1 MPYIGRGLEKGNY
14 LKLDDI
20 SSQFDGSK
28 TTFDLTV
35 GGSAHVPGSSY
46 SLLVS
51 LSGIIQEGEA
61 AYTLDQN
68 QITFAAAP
76 QAVDDCYIIS
86 LGTPIGIGVPGDG
99 TVSGP
104 QFAKPFNYEN
114 FFYLDHTTQRVG
126 IGTTVPTQ
134 SLDVYDGNIAIRD
147 PATASQFLGFYHNR
161 NVLKASI
168 DKTGNNLTFENVD
181 SGIIDFKNNGS
192 SRVGIGST
200 GKIFFASDDNTYF
213 YRPGAD
219 TLGFLVG
226 GDEKLRI
233 NGDRV
238 IIGLSDSNNLPTF
251 NASTTLATVYTNN
264 PAAFNAI
271 SIIGGHTTGAAFVK
285 FGDRDNERQGQIGY
299 YNQDDSMRFFV
310 NGNTTEKLRISS
322 TGKVGIGTTN
332 PESPLSIFSDA
343 ADEELIHFD
352 MGSPSQR
359 RGWKF
364 KQGETGTSTELVL
377 QADENGKVFQI
388 KNSSGGEQ
396 FYVYTE
402 SSNAYVRIDPELH
415 ISDTILHVGDQDTK
429 IRFPAANTISME
441 TAGSERVRI
450 TGIGSVGIGTTNP
463 TEILDVRGNLV
474 VAEALAVNRPRI
486 VLSAPDDGTNYR
498 HLFGANL
505 QVNSSGTFTTPTANI
520 SGGGWEYLPANSL
533 NAHGEI
539 RYLSAPD
546 TNATSSTPEE
556 RFRIDSGGR
565 VGIATTNPT
574 THLQIGGLGVDS
586 DNVIKFGRRINSAN
600 TNLPLIGHHSG
611 DGTGSGLALCATS
624 NQGAIHFFTGNGGNG
639 FGASNN
645 EERVI
650 IKHDGEVGI
659 GTTNPENLL
668 DVNQSFGRQRFNKY
682 GHYIA
687 KNNGASTTEYWTFA
701 PRSSGNLGIGR
712 GAPDIEGTVGVA
724 NDKLTIKSTGEV
736 GIGSTHPTTKLDVR
750 GHIKVDGGPILQN
763 STNTGDV
770 LNITSATGYLELGSR
785 NSSYVHFMTDR
796 SRYYFNRK
804 IIVDEGIIGSYNED
818 LVLTTDIDEERIRID
833 NDTGNVGIGTATI
846 DKKLTVYGGV
856 GIDGTHATQ
865 VTLDVDNRVGMA
877 NTAGSEQLIL
887 NLRGDVANNQ
897 QLVFKN
903 YRLRN
908 GSDWTTSTFR
918 IQKVVDVTKMGYI
931 DFGTGS
937 GNAGRDMQFGN
948 GSGTVYMHFDSSQGH
963 VGIGTTAPRQ
973 KFEVIG
979 TVASGRP
986 TFQHESGYGG
996 LQIAGPAMGSGASLF
1011 FTRGYASSG
1020 TGTTT
1025 FSLFMAGGDQS
1036 LNFVAGDASEYLTK
1050 TKMMIEN
1057 TGFVGIGT
1065 RNPDEELH
1073 VYGTASDPS
1082 IFLEN
1087 GATGT
1092 SDDTILKFGIGGTT
1106 ANNYIYFGDADDS
1119 NVGQIRYNHDL
1130 DFMTFTTGASE
1141 RVRIFGDG
1149 RMNIGG
1155 SSEVQLTTNSTA
1167 VLHLNGA
1174 IVGANVDGAFGARI
1188 IIDDDDTGT
1197 TSGGDRERGS
1207 ILAQFN
1213 GNASGGDTS
1222 DECRLW
1228 NIHSDVNCTADYD
1241 NCYGLYSDV
1250 RTSHTSGT
1258 ITAMRGAYGIVQ
1270 TTSSGSISEMVGL
1283 YGIAQPTTGSSGTVN
1298 DLVGGKFRANM
1309 AAGNSTAKATDLFG
1323 VWSQIDND
1331 NDVNQATSGTRT
1343 ALFYGNY
1350 DKTTGLNDP
1359 QGIRIDTDVPNYFRG
1374 GLAVGQS
1381 SNTLPTGKLDVEGDV
1396 NVSSGEI
1403 TVSTPE
1409 YLRVGHTN
1417 AAHNQTIADN
1427 DTVVVQFGSEY
1438 DDTKNG
1444 WTTGASNY
1452 YTIQKTGYF
1461 LVTTQAVITSN
1472 TASSL
1477 RDWALGVEM
1486 STDNGGSWSLIQ
1498 NAGGRGGGNNNTDTD
1513 TVTPVVTFILNFTAG
1528 TRIRVRAYANT
1539 DGGNWQVDEDLGDT
1553 SGGSDYGG
1561 ANFDNQKGTRLH
1573 IMRLH

>member
-28 TTFDLTV
+28 TTFNLTV

-200 GKIFFASDDNTYF
+200 GKIFFASDDDTYF

-226 GDEKLRI
+226 DDEKLRI

-251 NASTTLATVYTNN
+251 NASTTFANVYTNN
-264 PAAFNAI
+264 PGAFNAI
-271 SIIGGHTTGAAFVK
+271 AILGGHSTGAAFVK

-310 NGNTTEKLRISS
+310 NGDTTDKVRIDSDGKVGIGSQIPQEQLDVTAGGVHNAVFLKTSSDKSLIEFENNVGSTYNTRIGSATLGSGNVGLMFETGTSSSRLQAMVIDRYGKVGIGTQLPDTLLHVYGSSATEKLITLAGGDTKRNNYIGINGSDNLEIAADEDNEGGDSSIRFRIDGDERLRITSGGQTTIKSTANQPLILNNTNANGQSS
-322 TGKVGIGTTN
+322 ISFQSAGSTKYNLGSNKDGDGNIDFFIYDQVNGKHRFNIKADGKTGIGTDDPLQALDVIGVVKADNLSVAGVSTFTGSITAPDIITAGALLHEGDTNTLIHFSAADTIQLKTGGTSKLLVNNFGINLENGDLNTNGNRIIVGDSSGATDDRLVLGNTNDLQLYHNASDSYIENATGVLKILGDIIQLGEGTDKVGIGTTN
-332 PESPLSIFSDA
+332 P
-343 ADEELIHFD
+343 
-352 MGSPSQR
+352 
-359 RGWKF
+359 
-364 KQGETGTSTELVL
+364 
-377 QADENGKVFQI
+377 
-388 KNSSGGEQ
+388 
-396 FYVYTE
+396 
-402 SSNAYVRIDPELH
+402 
-415 ISDTILHVGDQDTK
+415 
-429 IRFPAANTISME
+429 
-441 TAGSERVRI
+441 
-450 TGIGSVGIGTTNP
+450 
-463 TEILDVRGNLV
+463 
-474 VAEALAVNRPRI
+474 
-486 VLSAPDDGTNYR
+486 
-498 HLFGANL
+498 
-505 QVNSSGTFTTPTANI
+505 
-520 SGGGWEYLPANSL
+520 
-533 NAHGEI
+533 
-539 RYLSAPD
+539 
-546 TNATSSTPEE
+546 
-556 RFRIDSGGR
+556 
-565 VGIATTNPT
+565 
-574 THLQIGGLGVDS
+574 
-586 DNVIKFGRRINSAN
+586 
-600 TNLPLIGHHSG
+600 
-611 DGTGSGLALCATS
+611 
-624 NQGAIHFFTGNGGNG
+624 
-639 FGASNN
+639 
-645 EERVI
+645 
-650 IKHDGEVGI
+650 
-659 GTTNPENLL
+659 
-668 DVNQSFGRQRFNKY
+668 
-682 GHYIA
+682 
-687 KNNGASTTEYWTFA
+687 
-701 PRSSGNLGIGR
+701 
-712 GAPDIEGTVGVA
+712 
-724 NDKLTIKSTGEV
+724 
-736 GIGSTHPTTKLDVR
+736 
-750 GHIKVDGGPILQN
+750 
-763 STNTGDV
+763 
-770 LNITSATGYLELGSR
+770 
-785 NSSYVHFMTDR
+785 
-796 SRYYFNRK
+796 
-804 IIVDEGIIGSYNED
+804 
-818 LVLTTDIDEERIRID
+818 
-833 NDTGNVGIGTATI
+833 

-887 NLRGDVANNQ
+887 NLRGDVANDS

-908 GSDWTTSTFR
+908 GANWTTSTFR
-918 IQKVVDVTKMGYI
+918 IQRKVDTTEMGYI

-937 GNAGRDMQFGN
+937 GSAGRDIQLGN
-948 GSGTVYMHFDSSQGH
+948 GNGTVYMHFDSSQGH

-979 TVASGRP
+979 TIANGRP

-1057 TGFVGIGT
+1057 NGFVGIGT
-1065 RNPDEELH
+1065 RNPDDELH
-1073 VYGTASDPS
+1073 VYGTASDPT

-1087 GATGT
+1087 GATG
-1092 SDDTILKFGIGGTT
+1092 SSSDTIIKCGIGGTI
-1106 ANNYIYFGDADDS
+1106 ANNYIYFGDPDDS
-1119 NVGQIRYNHDL
+1119 NVGQIRYNHGS
-1130 DFMTFTTGASE
+1130 DFMTFTTNGDE
-1141 RVRIFGDG
+1141 RVRIFNDG

-1155 SSEVQLTTNSTA
+1155 TNEVQLTTNSTA

-1174 IVGANVDGAFGARI
+1174 IVGANIDAAFGTRI
-1188 IIDDDDTGT
+1188 IMDDDDTGT

-1213 GNASGGDTS
+1213 GNASGGNTT

-1241 NCYGLYSDV
+1241 NVYGVYSDV
-1250 RTSHTSGT
+1250 RTTHTSGT
-1258 ITAMRGAYGIVQ
+1258 CSAMRGVYGITQRQGSGNVTDMVGIYGISQ
-1270 TTSSGSISEMVGL
+1270 NTNSSSGNINDIVAGKFK
-1283 YGIAQPTTGSSGTVN
+1283 ANQCTGNGTGTAT
-1298 DLVGGKFRANM
+1298 DLVG
-1309 AAGNSTAKATDLFG
+1309 
-1323 VWSQIDND
+1323 VWAVIDND
-1331 NDVNQATSGTRT
+1331 AETSQPTGGKC

-1350 DKTTGLNDP
+1350 DKVTNLHNP
-1359 QGIRIDTDVPNYFRG
+1359 QGIRIDTNVPNYFRG
-1374 GLAVGQS
+1374 GLAIGQS
-1381 SNTLPTGKLDVEGDV
+1381 SNTIPTGKLDVAGDV
-1396 NVSSGEI
+1396 NVTGTLTKGTNNFRIPHPLVGLTTTKDLVHSVIEGPQLDLIYRGKVDLVGGTATINIDTKAGMTEGTFVALCRDIQCFTSNETGWTAVKGSVTGNKLTIIAQDNSCTDTISWMVVGE
-1403 TVSTPE
+1403 
-1409 YLRVGHTN
+1409 RQDDN
-1417 AAHNQTIADN
+1417 AKGATCTDN
-1427 DTVVVQFGSEY
+1427 DGNLILEPDKRTDLNDKYQAECEKNEY
-1438 DDTKNG
+1438 NE
-1444 WTTGASNY
+1444 S
-1452 YTIQKTGYF
+1452 
-1461 LVTTQAVITSN
+1461 
-1472 TASSL
+1472 
-1477 RDWALGVEM
+1477 
-1486 STDNGGSWSLIQ
+1486 
-1498 NAGGRGGGNNNTDTD
+1498 
-1513 TVTPVVTFILNFTAG
+1513 
-1528 TRIRVRAYANT
+1528 
-1539 DGGNWQVDEDLGDT
+1539 
-1553 SGGSDYGG
+1553 
-1561 ANFDNQKGTRLH
+1561 
-1573 IMRLH
+1573 

>member
-28 TTFDLTV
+28 TTFNLTV

-200 GKIFFASDDNTYF
+200 GKIFFASDDDTYL

-251 NASTTLATVYTNN
+251 NASTTFANVYTNN
-264 PAAFNAI
+264 PGAFNAI
-271 SIIGGHTTGAAFVK
+271 AIVGGHTTGAAFVK

-310 NGNTTEKLRISS
+310 NGDTTDKVRITSS
-322 TGKVGIGTTN
+322 GNVGIGTTN
-332 PESPLSIFSDA
+332 PGARLHIFHNNPVLRLTDSNQAADNRHWNIAAGNTQILRIQAISDA
-343 ADEELIHFD
+343 GSGGGGLFD
-352 MGSPSQR
+352 FYRVNQNVNEF
-359 RGWKF
+359 RGM
-364 KQGETGTSTELVL
+364 QGGDYWFT
-377 QADENGKVFQI
+377 I
-388 KNSSGGEQ
+388 KN
-396 FYVYTE
+396 
-402 SSNAYVRIDPELH
+402 L
-415 ISDTILHVGDQDTK
+415 TK
-429 IRFPAANTISME
+429 Q
-441 TAGSERVRI
+441 
-450 TGIGSVGIGTTNP
+450 VGIGTTNP
-463 TEILDVRGNLV
+463 ASPLHIGQLTDDSVTAGITLKNDPSIGAQRLTIYNEENEGTHYNSNDGGSARAHIFDVNDTEALRITADGDIYTTGDQVRQDARLTLKKGHSGIQTHLYLYNSNGSSTGSKIAANKNLILDADVENNSNAASSNLIFHISRNEKARIDSNGRILIGHDTNQSDFHGPQTTTNRNPLIQLHGGN
-474 VAEALAVNRPRI
+474 ASNAGAALISWSNNAGAYYAPALYLAHSGSDTKGTNGILPTNGEFGSI
-486 VLSAPDDGTNYR
+486 VFSGDDGTN
-498 HLFGANL
+498 FVKGAMIKSRL
-505 QVNSSGTFTTPTANI
+505 DGTPGTEDMPGRLEFYTTPDGAKI
-520 SGGGWEYLPANSL
+520 PV
-533 NAHGEI
+533 
-539 RYLSAPD
+539 
-546 TNATSSTPEE
+546 E
-556 RFRIDSGGR
+556 RLRIDK
-565 VGIATTNPT
+565 
-574 THLQIGGLGVDS
+574 D
-586 DNVIKFGRRINSAN
+586 
-600 TNLPLIGHHSG
+600 G
-611 DGTGSGLALCATS
+611 D
-624 NQGAIHFFTGNGGNG
+624 
-639 FGASNN
+639 
-645 EERVI
+645 
-650 IKHDGEVGI
+650 VGI
-659 GTTNPENLL
+659 GTQT
-668 DVNQSFGRQRFNKY
+668 V
-682 GHYIA
+682 IA
-687 KNNGASTTEYWTFA
+687 
-701 PRSSGNLGIGR
+701 
-712 GAPDIEGTVGVA
+712 
-724 NDKLTIKSTGEV
+724 
-736 GIGSTHPTTKLDVR
+736 
-750 GHIKVDGGPILQN
+750 
-763 STNTGDV
+763 
-770 LNITSATGYLELGSR
+770 
-785 NSSYVHFMTDR
+785 
-796 SRYYFNRK
+796 
-804 IIVDEGIIGSYNED
+804 
-818 LVLTTDIDEERIRID
+818 
-833 NDTGNVGIGTATI
+833 
-846 DKKLTVYGGV
+846 DKKLSVYGNV
-856 GIDGTHATQ
+856 DIDSTHATL
-865 VTLDVDNRVGMA
+865 VSLDVDNRVGMA
-877 NTAGSEQLIL
+877 NTAGAEQQIL
-887 NLRGDVANNQ
+887 NLRGDVINNQ
-897 QLVFKN
+897 QLIFKN
-903 YRLRN
+903 YRLRD
-908 GSDWTTSTFR
+908 GTDWTSSTFR
-918 IQKVVDVTKMGYI
+918 IQKVIDVTEMGYI

-937 GNAGRDMQFGN
+937 GTAGRDMQFGN
-948 GSGTVYMHFDSSQGH
+948 GNGTVYMHFDSSQGH

-979 TVASGRP
+979 TIANGRP

-1073 VYGTASDPS
+1073 VYGTSGDPS
-1082 IFLEN
+1082 ILLEN
-1087 GATGT
+1087 GGTGT
-1092 SDDTILKFGIGGTT
+1092 SDDTIIKCAIGDTT
-1106 ANNYIYFGDADDS
+1106 ANNYIYFGDRQDS
-1119 NVGQIRYNHDL
+1119 NVGQIRYNHDS
-1130 DFMTFTTGASE
+1130 DFMTFTTNATE
-1141 RVRIFGDG
+1141 RVRIHDDG
-1149 RMNIGG
+1149 RVNIGG
-1155 SSEVQLTTNSTA
+1155 SNEVQLTNSTSA
-1167 VLHLNGA
+1167 ILYLHGA
-1174 IVGANVDGAFGARI
+1174 IVGANLDQVFGERI
-1188 IIDDDDTGT
+1188 ILDDDDTGT
-1197 TSGGDRERGS
+1197 VSGGDRERGC

-1213 GNASGGDTS
+1213 GNASGGGTA
-1222 DECRLW
+1222 DEARLW

-1241 NCYGLYSDV
+1241 NVYGLYSDV
-1250 RTSHTSGT
+1250 RTTH
-1258 ITAMRGAYGIVQ
+1258 
-1270 TTSSGSISEMVGL
+1270 
-1283 YGIAQPTTGSSGTVN
+1283 SSGTCSAIRGVYAITQRQGSGNVTDMVGVYGISQNTNSSSGNIN
-1298 DLVGGKFRANM
+1298 DIVGGKFKANHC
-1309 AAGNSTAKATDLFG
+1309 AGTGTGTATDLVG
-1323 VWSQIDND
+1323 VWGLIDND
-1331 NDVNQATSGTRT
+1331 AETSQPTGGKC

-1350 DKTTGLNDP
+1350 DKTTNLHNP

-1374 GLAVGQS
+1374 GLAIGQS

-1409 YLRVGHTN
+1409 FLRVAHTN

-1444 WTTGASNY
+1444 WSTGSANY

-1461 LVTTQAVITSN
+1461 LVTTQAVFHSN
-1472 TASSL
+1472 SSSSL
-1477 RDWALGVEM
+1477 RDWALGVEQ
-1486 STDNGGSWSLIQ
+1486 STDSGNTWSLIQ
-1498 NAGGRGGGNNNTDTD
+1498 NNGGRGGGNDSTDTD
-1513 TVTPVVTFILNFTAG
+1513 TITPVVTFMLNFTAG

-1539 DGGNWQVDEDLGDT
+1539 DGGTWQIDEDLGDT

-1561 ANFDNQKGTRLH
+1561 SGFDNQKGTRLH

>member
-28 TTFDLTV
+28 TTFNLTV

-226 GDEKLRI
+226 GNEKLRI

-238 IIGLSDSNNLPTF
+238 IIGLSNSNNLPTF
-251 NASTTLATVYTNN
+251 NASTTFANVYTNN
-264 PAAFNAI
+264 PGAFNAI
-271 SIIGGHTTGAAFVK
+271 AILGGHTTGAAFVK

-310 NGNTTEKLRISS
+310 NGDTTDKVRITS
-322 TGKVGIGTTN
+322 TGK
-332 PESPLSIFSDA
+332 
-343 ADEELIHFD
+343 
-352 MGSPSQR
+352 
-359 RGWKF
+359 
-364 KQGETGTSTELVL
+364 
-377 QADENGKVFQI
+377 
-388 KNSSGGEQ
+388 
-396 FYVYTE
+396 
-402 SSNAYVRIDPELH
+402 
-415 ISDTILHVGDQDTK
+415 
-429 IRFPAANTISME
+429 
-441 TAGSERVRI
+441 
-450 TGIGSVGIGTTNP
+450 VGIGTTNP

-520 SGGGWEYLPANSL
+520 SGGGWEYLSANSL

-556 RFRIDSGGR
+556 RFRINSGG
-565 VGIATTNPT
+565 N
-574 THLQIGGLGVDS
+574 
-586 DNVIKFGRRINSAN
+586 
-600 TNLPLIGHHSG
+600 
-611 DGTGSGLALCATS
+611 
-624 NQGAIHFFTGNGGNG
+624 
-639 FGASNN
+639 
-645 EERVI
+645 
-650 IKHDGEVGI
+650 VGI
-659 GTTNPENLL
+659 GTDNAITKLHVGGNFS
-668 DVNQSFGRQRFNKY
+668 VITQSPLTDQSHTSAARGGNALFVSNNSTVETARFYCSAAGNTKI
-682 GHYIA
+682 HIECSS
-687 KNNGASTTEYWTFA
+687 NNGESELHFCDQEDRTSYTGGVDHYDN
-701 PRSSGNLGIGR
+701 SSGKIIYDHSDDFFKFDTNR
-712 GAPDIEGTVGVA
+712 TE
-724 NDKLTIKSTGEV
+724 KLRITSAGKV
-736 GIGSTHPTTKLDVR
+736 GIGTDNPDSLLHVYNDAGDVTSFVEAIAGDALLNLSNSGNGNYSGINFIRERGSGQTGKNGGSIFMPSNTANNEAFLYIQAQSTSAEAGVTGALSANNGVRLKLHGD
-750 GHIKVDGGPILQN
+750 DGIF
-763 STNTGDV
+763 SIETGDDERLRIDENGKV
-770 LNITSATGYLELGSR
+770 GIGTDDPDSKLHVSSTDNIVTTFERTGSTYGARIAFVDDATPSGSPAYIEGYNGDLELGSR
-785 NSSYVHFMTDR
+785 NTPLIQLSNSMNGRIGMGTDTIDVMGPYFLQIYGSTQVNDNFKVTGVSTFSGDVNVGGAVITNPGSTSIDFSGSITASDVITAGALLHEGDTDTLVHF
-796 SRYYFNRK
+796 SA
-804 IIVDEGIIGSYNED
+804 
-818 LVLTTDIDEERIRID
+818 
-833 NDTGNVGIGTATI
+833 NDT
-846 DKKLTVYGGV
+846 
-856 GIDGTHATQ
+856 
-865 VTLDVDNRVGMA
+865 
-877 NTAGSEQLIL
+877 
-887 NLRGDVANNQ
+887 
-897 QLVFKN
+897 
-903 YRLRN
+903 
-908 GSDWTTSTFR
+908 
-918 IQKVVDVTKMGYI
+918 I
-931 DFGTGS
+931 DFKTGGSSKLQVNNFGISLQNDTTFNVNGGRLIVGDSTGITTNRIVLGNNNDLYLYHNSVDSYIENNTGILKILGNTIQLGEGT
-937 GNAGRDMQFGN
+937 DK
-948 GSGTVYMHFDSSQGH
+948 

-979 TVASGRP
+979 TIANGRP

-996 LQIAGPAMGSGASLF
+996 LQIAGPEMGSGASLF

-1020 TGTTT
+1020 MGTTT

-1073 VYGTASDPS
+1073 VYGNGGDPS

-1087 GATGT
+1087 GATG
-1092 SDDTILKFGIGGTT
+1092 SSSDTIIKCGIGGTI

-1119 NVGQIRYNHDL
+1119 DAGRIRYNHNS
-1130 DFMTFTTGASE
+1130 DFMTFNTNGDE
-1141 RVRIFGDG
+1141 RVRIFSDG

-1155 SSEVQLTTNSTA
+1155 TNEVQLTSNSTA

-1174 IVGANVDGAFGARI
+1174 IVGANIDSVFGTRI
-1188 IIDDDDTGT
+1188 IMDDDDTGT
-1197 TSGGDRERGS
+1197 TSGGDRERGC

-1213 GNASGGDTS
+1213 GNASGGDTT
-1222 DECRLW
+1222 DETRLW
-1228 NIHSDVNCTADYD
+1228 NIHSDVNATADYD
-1241 NCYGLYSDV
+1241 NCYGVYGDV
-1250 RTSHTSGT
+1250 RTSHTAGT
-1258 ITAMRGAYGIVQ
+1258 ITAMRGVYGIVQ
-1270 TTSSGSISEMVGL
+1270 TTSSGSISEMVGI
-1283 YGIAQPTTGSSGTVN
+1283 YGIAQPTTNSSGTVA

-1309 AAGNSTAKATDLFG
+1309 AAGNSTAKATDIFG

-1331 NDVNQATSGTRT
+1331 NNVNQASSGTRT

-1359 QGIRIDTDVPNYFRG
+1359 QGIRIDTNVPNYFRG
-1374 GLAVGQS
+1374 GLAIGQS
-1381 SNTLPTGKLDVEGDV
+1381 SNTLPTGKLDVAGDV
-1396 NVSSGEI
+1396 NITGDLNANSGTKSFRIAHPLVGLSTTKDLVHAAIEGPQVDLI
-1403 TVSTPE
+1403 YRGKVDLVNGTATVN
-1409 YLRVGHTN
+1409 L
-1417 AAHNQTIADN
+1417 
-1427 DTVVVQFGSEY
+1427 
-1438 DDTKNG
+1438 DTKSGMTEGTFAALTRDVQCFTTNETG
-1444 WTTGASNY
+1444 WINVKGSVTGNQL
-1452 YTIQKTGYF
+1452 TIIAQENTCTDTISWMVIGER
-1461 LVTTQAVITSN
+1461 QDDAVKQS
-1472 TASSL
+1472 
-1477 RDWALGVEM
+1477 G
-1486 STDNGGSWSLIQ
+1486 
-1498 NAGGRGGGNNNTDTD
+1498 NTDAD
-1513 TVTPVVTFILNFTAG
+1513 GKLILEPN
-1528 TRIRVRAYANT
+1528 RR
-1539 DGGNWQVDEDLGDT
+1539 
-1553 SGGSDYGG
+1553 
-1561 ANFDNQKGTRLH
+1561 
-1573 IMRLH
+1573 